1 MDIGNLKNNYTYY
14 DGYEG
19 ENEII
24 LILENEQALHIWEGY
39 FDDIFDSPS
48 LDGTGWKGFTKDYHQ
63 CERIFSENTDIYQID
78 CREYLDDLMQ
88 YKKKS
93 FDFDETIDV
102 LNLIISLLE
111 RAIEENVSVF
121 ARMA

>member
-1 MDIGNLKNNYTYY
+1 
-14 DGYEG
+14 
-19 ENEII
+19 
-24 LILENEQALHIWEGY
+24 
-39 FDDIFDSPS
+39 
-48 LDGTGWKGFTKDYHQ
+48 
-63 CERIFSENTDIYQID
+63 
-78 CREYLDDLMQ
+78 MQ